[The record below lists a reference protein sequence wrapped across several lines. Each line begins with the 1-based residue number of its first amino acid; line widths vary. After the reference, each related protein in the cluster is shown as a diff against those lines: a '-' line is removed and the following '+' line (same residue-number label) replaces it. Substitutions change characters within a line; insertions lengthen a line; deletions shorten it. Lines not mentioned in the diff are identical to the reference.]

1 MISQYDS
8 ISDLGARLRAY
19 RIEKHLT
26 PKEVAEKT
34 GVSRAAI
41 YRYESGQPVR
51 VDVLGRIADLFEVS
65 LSSLLG
71 GGVEYFSSALNFFE
85 RMRQVESTAEQLSG
99 LFAPISYL
107 LTTESYDNILAEVL
121 AESIPFA
128 VHEREKAL
136 SDLDNIVEILKERK
150 RNFKKRRPN
159 IISLVSAG
167 ELDQFCRTGFI
178 GCSAPEGV
186 DMEAR
191 REVAAIEI
199 VHLVEL
205 LEEQP
210 IGIQVGI
217 LVDSLPGTIFQVF
230 KQSNHSQVAISPFRL
245 GAMPNVRIGV
255 ATISASPEFVELH
268 NQLLEKLWQRSMKG
282 GEAAN
287 FLKKTIL
294 KK

>member
-19 RIEKHLT
+19 RIGKHLT
-26 PKEVAEKT
+26 PKEVAKKI
-34 GVSRAAI
+34 GISRAAV
-41 YRYESGQPVR
+41 YRYESGHPIR

-65 LSSLLG
+65 LPSLLG
-71 GGVEYFSSALNFFE
+71 VGVEYFSSALSFFE
-85 RMRQVESTAEQLSG
+85 RMRQLESTAEQLSG
-99 LFAPISYL
+99 LFGPISYL

-121 AESIPFA
+121 AESIPFD

-136 SDLDNIVEILKERK
+136 ADIDKIVEILKERK
-150 RNFKKRRPN
+150 RNFKKRRPG

-167 ELDQFCRTGFI
+167 ELGQFYRTGFI
-178 GCSAPEGV
+178 GCSALKGV
-186 DMEAR
+186 DRTMR
-191 REVAAIEI
+191 RQLAVTEVNHI
-199 VHLVEL
+199 VEL

-217 LVDSLPGTIFQVF
+217 LVDSLPGTVFQVF
-230 KQSNHSQVAISPFRL
+230 KQANHSQVAISPFRL
-245 GAMPNVRIGV
+245 GAIPNVRIGV

-268 NQLLEKLWQRSMKG
+268 SQLLEELWQRSIKG
-282 GEAAN
+282 REAVD